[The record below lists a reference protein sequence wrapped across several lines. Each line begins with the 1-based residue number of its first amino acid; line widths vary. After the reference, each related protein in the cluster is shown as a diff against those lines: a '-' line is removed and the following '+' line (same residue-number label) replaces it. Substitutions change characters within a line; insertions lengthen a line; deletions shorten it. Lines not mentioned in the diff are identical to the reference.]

1 MSPEKYPI
9 LLNRV
14 AFRNTRAKG
23 TIRFSPTERGKDQV
37 AIHASRPRPSWA
49 AAARTRL
56 AQDFL
61 FL

>member
-1 MSPEKYPI
+1 M
-9 LLNRV
+9 LNRV